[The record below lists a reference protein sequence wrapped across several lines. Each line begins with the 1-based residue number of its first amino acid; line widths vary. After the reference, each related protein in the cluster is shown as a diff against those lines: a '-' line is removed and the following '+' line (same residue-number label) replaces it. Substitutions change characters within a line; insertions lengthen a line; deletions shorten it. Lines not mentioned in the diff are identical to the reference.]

1 MHLDEAHG
9 KRSSFYIS
17 ELGKIYV
24 FNQSTYSFI
33 PLPLPRLPKELAQP
47 LHHVPRGLGL
57 GRGAPLAL
65 VPGDVVVAGVVGPV
79 PAVAHLGLPRVGAAA
94 VLRHVAPAVVGLAVG
109 VDVAVPLPG

>member
-1 MHLDEAHG
+1 MRRTERG
-9 KRSSFYIS
+9 PRSIFRSLARS
-17 ELGKIYV
+17 NEPIY
-24 FNQSTYSFI
+24 NYI

-57 GRGAPLAL
+57 GHGAPLAL
-65 VPGDVVVAGVVGPV
+65 VPGVVVVAGLVGPV